1 MNREKYTER
10 KQWRQSRSKRFLLL
24 LLLLP
29 FAHIAFSF
37 NAHPTQALQNI
48 LVYTDSIVV
57 DSFQLIHTFPERGV
71 YFTVDKL
78 QQVYLLTEDNTI
90 IKYTSDKAE
99 AFRYNNNT
107 RGPVGY
113 IDATDPF
120 NVLLFYPDFQSIA
133 SLDRT
138 MNERAFLLLYNS
150 NIINASAIALAR
162 DNNIWVY
169 DQATFNLSKIN
180 AAGEVLLSS
189 DNLSAQLD
197 QAPIITQM
205 VARSNYVFLLSKEQG
220 VFIFDN
226 FGQFYQLLPFEGFD
240 QMQMIDQTILLH
252 KQGQSL
258 IYHMERLKETFV
270 PLPPTS
276 IDATTTYWH
285 SGRFYSLMNNGQ
297 LLIYS
302 R

>member
-1 MNREKYTER
+1 MEQ
-10 KQWRQSRSKRFLLL
+10 KQWRPNKSKDLLLL

-29 FAHIAFSF
+29 FAHAVFSF
-37 NAHPTQALQNI
+37 NSYHTQVLQNQAAF
-48 LVYTDSIVV
+48 TDSISF
-57 DSFQLIHTFPERGV
+57 DSFQLIHTFPEQGT

-78 QQVYLLTEDNTI
+78 QQVYLLTENNTI
-90 IKYTSDKAE
+90 IKYTSDKIE

-120 NVLLFYPDFQSIA
+120 NVLLFYPDFQAIA

-150 NIINASAIALAR
+150 NIINASAVALAR

-180 AAGEVLLSS
+180 AAGEILLSS

-197 QAPIITQM
+197 HAPIITQM
-205 VARSNYVFLLSKEQG
+205 IARSNYVFLLSKEQG

-240 QMQMIDQTILLH
+240 QMQVIDQTILLH
-252 KQGQSL
+252 KKGQSL
-258 IYHMERLKETFV
+258 IYYMERLKETYL
-270 PLPPTS
+270 PLPPIT
-276 IDATTTYWH
+276 IDAISTYWH
-285 SGRFYSLMNNGQ
+285 SGRFYSLMKDGQ
-297 LLIYS
+297 LLIHS
-302 R
+302 KK

>member
-1 MNREKYTER
+1 MER
-10 KQWRQSRSKRFLLL
+10 KQWRQNRSKSLLL
-24 LLLLP
+24 LLLLLSCTS
-29 FAHIAFSF
+29 AVFSF
-37 NAHPTQALQNI
+37 SSYPIQASQNT
-48 LVYTDSIVV
+48 LTYTDSITI

-90 IKYTSDKAE
+90 IKYTSDKTE

-120 NVLLFYPDFQSIA
+120 NVLLFYPDFQAIA

-197 QAPIITQM
+197 QAPIITQII
-205 VARSNYVFLLSKEQG
+205 ARSNYVFLLSKEQG
-220 VFIFDN
+220 VFIFDS
-226 FGQFYQLLPFEGFD
+226 FGQFYQLLPFKGFD
-240 QMQMIDQTILLH
+240 QMQVIDQTILLH
-252 KQGQSL
+252 KKGQSL
-258 IYHMERLKETFV
+258 IYHMERLRETSLS
-270 PLPPTS
+270 LPPKAINTIS
-276 IDATTTYWH
+276 TYWN
-285 SGRFYSLMNNGQ
+285 SGRFYSLMKDGQ
-297 LLIYS
+297 LLIHS
-302 R
+302 KK